1 MARSCHK
8 RAQTQIKLKNSLYYI
23 DFYCNLINTHLF
35 LLRYQIFPGIFMHI
49 SVPFSALPENGHN
62 PWSICYLL
70 TAVGQRNKSSPC
82 AASDKADIFEV
93 YCLARWLAAISTL
106 SRYICTPSSTVDPN
120 IRPSALSATIMKM
133 VKRDFESPHSLLRV
147 VIVMNI
153 RSAHAF
159 KLQSYADK
167 LVH

>member
-1 MARSCHK
+1 MARSYHK

-35 LLRYQIFPGIFMHI
+35 LLSYQIFPGIFVLI

-62 PWSICYLL
+62 PCSICYLL

-93 YCLARWLAAISTL
+93 YCLARRLATISTL
-106 SRYICTPSSTVDPN
+106 SRYICTPSSLKIQL
-120 IRPSALSATIMKM
+120 IRIFDLARYQQP
-133 VKRDFESPHSLLRV
+133 
-147 VIVMNI
+147 
-153 RSAHAF
+153 
-159 KLQSYADK
+159 
-167 LVH
+167 